1 LNGTR
6 LRSTELARSKGETG
20 ELTVPGRS
28 RGLLD
33 VLERRFLLRLIVRK
47 ELRVRYRGSALGMAW
62 SYVKPA
68 IQFVVYFVAL
78 GVFLQLR
85 DSIPDYAVYLFSGIV
100 VMNFFGEGF
109 SNATRSIVWN
119 APLINKIYLPRELFP
134 VASLYVSA
142 VHFFPQLVV
151 LLVAAVIG
159 GWQPRPTE
167 LLAGL
172 LGFVIV
178 AVLALGLGLL
188 FGAAN
193 VYFRDA
199 ENFVDLIVMVATW
212 ASPVLYT
219 WGRVQQAVPDWL
231 FVVYQLNPLTSAVEL
246 FHYAFWYGGTGRP
259 ELMPDGYAPI
269 PDHLWAFAGG
279 ALGISILVLLIGQ
292 TVFRRLEGRFAQ
304 EL

>member
-1 LNGTR
+1 MVT
-6 LRSTELARSKGETG
+6 
-20 ELTVPGRS
+20 PGIG

-33 VLERRFLLRLIVRK
+33 VVERRFLLRLIVRK
-47 ELRVRYRGSALGMAW
+47 ELRVRYRGSVLGMAW

-68 IQFVVYFVAL
+68 IQFGVYFVAL
-78 GVFLQLR
+78 GVFLRMR
-85 DSIPDYAVYLFSGIV
+85 DTVPDYAVYLFAGIV

-109 SNATRSIVWN
+109 GNATRSIIWN

-151 LLVAAVIG
+151 LLVAALIS
-159 GWQPRPTE
+159 GWRPTVAE
-167 LLAGL
+167 VLAAVV
-172 LGFVIV
+172 GFLIV
-178 AVLALGLGLL
+178 AMLALGLGLL

-193 VYFRDA
+193 VFFRDA

-219 WGRVQQAVPDWL
+219 WGLVQAELPRWL
-231 FVVYQLNPLTSAVEL
+231 WFVYQANPLTAAVEL

-259 ELMPDGYAPI
+259 ALLPNGTAPI
-269 PDHLWAFAGG
+269 PDNLWAVGGG
-279 ALGISILVLLIGQ
+279 ALVVSLVVLVVGQ
-292 TVFRRLEGRFAQ
+292 LVFRRLEGRFAQ

>member
-1 LNGTR
+1 M
-6 LRSTELARSKGETG
+6 RSAELDRSGRIADA
-20 ELTVPGRS
+20 LTTPGRS
-28 RGLLD
+28 KGLLD
-33 VLERRFLLRLIVRK
+33 VVERRFLLRLIVRK

-85 DSIPDYAVYLFSGIV
+85 ESIPDYAVYLFAGIV

-151 LLVAAVIG
+151 LLAAALVS
-159 GWQPRPTE
+159 GWRPTATE

-193 VYFRDA
+193 VFFRDA

-219 WGRVQQAVPDWL
+219 WGRVERTAPEWL
-231 FVVYQLNPLTSAVEL
+231 FFVYQLNPLTSAVEL

-259 ELMPDGYAPI
+259 ALMPDGYAPT
-269 PDHLWAFAGG
+269 PDHLWAFGG
-279 ALGISILVLLIGQ
+279 VALGISLLVLLLGQ